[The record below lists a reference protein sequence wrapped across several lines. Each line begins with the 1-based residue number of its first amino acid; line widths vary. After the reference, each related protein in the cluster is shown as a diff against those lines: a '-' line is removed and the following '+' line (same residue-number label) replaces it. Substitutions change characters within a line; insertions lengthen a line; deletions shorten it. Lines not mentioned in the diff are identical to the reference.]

1 MATGPAFEVNV
12 GLSYTFPVNTDLST
26 NQFSFVTLS
35 STNFLAVAGAGVHAL
50 GIMQD
55 NYKGTAT
62 SVFNSTVFYGGISK
76 IACGGTFAFGDLI
89 SSNSS
94 GLAVK
99 YTGATIFTGT
109 PYTVSGT
116 QVLGT
121 ALSPGAAGGGLSAM
135 IFNPSGLC
143 AAGD

>member
-1 MATGPAFEVNV
+1 MPTGPAFEVNV
-12 GLSYTFPVNTDLST
+12 GLSYSFQVNSDLST
-26 NQFSFVTLS
+26 NQFSFVQLS
-35 STNFLAVAGAGVHAL
+35 STNFLTLCASGGHAL
-50 GIMQD
+50 GVMQD
-55 NYKGTAT
+55 NYHGTAT
-62 SVFNSTVFYGGISK
+62 AIFNSTVYYGGISK
-76 IACGGTFAFGDLI
+76 IACGGTFVAGDLL

-121 ALSPGAAGGGLSAM
+121 ALNPGASGGGLSAM

>member
-1 MATGPAFEVNV
+1 MPTGPAFEVNV
-12 GLSYTFPVNTDLST
+12 GLSYTFPVDSNLST
-26 NQFSFVTLS
+26 NQFSFVQLA
-35 STNFLAVAGAGVHAL
+35 STGYLVVCASGAHAL
-50 GIMQD
+50 GVMQD
-55 NYKGTAT
+55 NYNGSATAIYQ
-62 SVFNSTVFYGGISK
+62 STVYYGGISK
-76 IACGGTFAFGDLI
+76 IACGGTFVVGDLL

-121 ALSPGAAGGGLSAM
+121 ALNPGAAGGGLSAM